1 MDNDELVRQLLLIIE
16 EEHQIMKLHAEN
28 VDRVEKAI
36 EELSNSTHRQ
46 TDTFVLQINKLSK
59 RLDQREEDCRRLE
72 EIAIDSGKRLD
83 RVIDILHDA
92 TKNQP
97 SNNNTYNNM

>member
-1 MDNDELVRQLLLIIE
+1 MNNEELIRQLLLIIE

-72 EIAIDSGKRLD
+72 EIAIDAGKRLD
-83 RVIDILHDA
+83 RVMDILHDA
-92 TKNQP
+92 TKTQP
-97 SNNNTYNNM
+97 SNQYNNM

>member
-16 EEHQIMKLHAEN
+16 EEHQIMKRHAEN

-72 EIAIDSGKRLD
+72 EIAIDAGKRLD

-92 TKNQP
+92 TKSQP
-97 SNNNTYNNM
+97 SNNTYNNM

>member
-1 MDNDELVRQLLLIIE
+1 MDNEELVRQLLLIIE

-72 EIAIDSGKRLD
+72 EIAIDAGKRLD
-83 RVIDILHDA
+83 RVLDILHDA
-92 TKNQP
+92 TKTQP
-97 SNNNTYNNM
+97 SNQYNNM

>member
-1 MDNDELVRQLLLIIE
+1 MDNEELVRQLLLIIE
-16 EEHQIMKLHAEN
+16 EEHQIMKRHAEN

-72 EIAIDSGKRLD
+72 EIAIDAGKRLD
-83 RVIDILHDA
+83 RVMDILHDA
-92 TKNQP
+92 TKTQP
-97 SNNNTYNNM
+97 SNQYNNM

>member
-1 MDNDELVRQLLLIIE
+1 MDNEELIRQLLLIIE
-16 EEHQIMKLHAEN
+16 EEHQIMKRHAEN

-72 EIAIDSGKRLD
+72 EIAIDAGKRLD
-83 RVIDILHDA
+83 RVLDILHDA
-92 TKNQP
+92 TKTQP
-97 SNNNTYNNM
+97 SNQYNNM

>member
-72 EIAIDSGKRLD
+72 EIAIDAGKRLD
-83 RVIDILHDA
+83 RVMDILHDA
-92 TKNQP
+92 TKTQP
-97 SNNNTYNNM
+97 SNQYNNM